1 MGTKDIMTMQEVQE
15 MKQQLEQVFSIVRLL
30 DGEILETGEGIE
42 PPCQCYSIWG
52 KDERCTN
59 CISRKA
65 LKEKRQKTKIEIVD
79 SKVYQV
85 ISKYLNIDGKPYI
98 MEMINNLEDDDIIQ
112 KTERIF
118 LQNSVDM
125 RMNCIKTL
133 LQVFLIE
140 DIMRIR
146 SEIWRVLPAWLW
158 WIWMILNFITI
169 PMDMMQVIKH

>member
-1 MGTKDIMTMQEVQE
+1 MT
-15 MKQQLEQVFSIVRLL
+15 
-30 DGEILETGEGIE
+30 
-42 PPCQCYSIWG
+42 
-52 KDERCTN
+52 
-59 CISRKA
+59 IS
-65 LKEKRQKTKIEIVD
+65 L
-79 SKVYQV
+79 
-85 ISKYLNIDGKPYI
+85 
-98 MEMINNLEDDDIIQ
+98 IQ